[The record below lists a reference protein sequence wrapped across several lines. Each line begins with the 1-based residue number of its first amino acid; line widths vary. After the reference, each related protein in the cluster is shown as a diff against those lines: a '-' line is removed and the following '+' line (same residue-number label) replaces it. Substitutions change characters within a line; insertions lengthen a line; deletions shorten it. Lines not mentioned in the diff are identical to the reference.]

1 MWVARLL
8 QSFLTM
14 SSSEP
19 PVSRVYQRRPSR
31 ILLVDDDPSVIRG
44 LWRVLRKNRPE
55 FHVNTASDAAQA
67 IEALY
72 ELGYD
77 LVLTDWHMPGGGGRV
92 VLDAL
97 VARYPETARIVHSS
111 QIEPGDTFQRY
122 RAHSVLAKPAT
133 DFEILAA
140 IDTALR
146 RVASEPVRRAS

>member
-1 MWVARLL
+1 M
-8 QSFLTM
+8 TM
-14 SSSEP
+14 PPSEP
-19 PVSRVYQRRPSR
+19 PVSRAYQRRPSR

-44 LWRVLRKNRPE
+44 LWRILRQNRPE
-55 FHVNTASDAAQA
+55 YHVNTAANPIQA

-111 QIEPGDTFQRY
+111 QIEPGDTIQRY
-122 RAHSVLAKPAT
+122 RAHAILAKPAS
-133 DFEILAA
+133 DSEILGA

-146 RVASEPVRRAS
+146 RVALKPVRRAS